1 MISVT
6 DPGSLPLA
14 VLNPNS
20 SESVTRTI
28 AEAVRAAQG
37 EKAHR
42 FEYVTLHEGPPGI
55 VSQADADVAAAQVQA
70 WVRQHGA
77 NYAAITLACFSDPGL
92 GAARTA
98 TVTSIVGLGE
108 AGMRTAL
115 DMGRRVGVL
124 AVASAAIP
132 RHMRYW
138 AQLGVADRVAGERA
152 IDLTV
157 AQSGDHALAF
167 ERLRTAGL
175 ALRDEDGADVLLLG
189 CAGMA
194 NLCAPLQ
201 DALGMQVVEPCA
213 AAAQAA
219 WALRGT
225 RAE

>member
-1 MISVT
+1 MALIPS
-6 DPGSLPLA
+6 SLPLA

-20 SESVTRTI
+20 SENVTRTI
-28 AEAVRAAQG
+28 ADAVRAAQG
-37 EKAHR
+37 DEAHR
-42 FEYVTLHEGPPGI
+42 FEFVTLHDGPPGI
-55 VSQADADVAAAQVQA
+55 VSQADADLAAAQVQA

-77 NYAAITLACFSDPGL
+77 HYSAIMVACFSDPGL
-92 GAARTA
+92 GAARAA
-98 TVTSIVGLGE
+98 TTTPIIGLGE
-108 AGMRTAL
+108 AGMQTAL
-115 DMGRRVGVL
+115 AAGKGVGVL
-124 AVASAAIP
+124 AVASVAIP

-138 AQLGVADRVAGERA
+138 AQLGVADRVTGERA

-194 NLCAPLQ
+194 SLCAPLQ
-201 DALGMQVVEPCA
+201 DALGMLVVEPCA

-219 WALRGT
+219 WAARNT
-225 RAE
+225 WAT